1 MPAPRFTHH
10 ALRHFFSDQ
19 LKRNGLEDYYWNIL
33 RGDIPK
39 GNLKTYVHPT
49 QQDIPPTIPTAPAA
63 HLGLTCR
70 PRSQCDGSG
79 TEKPGTPGSPLT
91 GSPLIAEHKQAF
103 GTTSQDV
110 AGYLVC
116 NKRLRQAIESRWS
129 LLQIR
134 ALQPHRFPGLDSL
147 RDQQHR
153 DMSEAEMAKSVIEST
168 NPATGTRELHA
179 TTAPRFPGTDSQGL

>member
-1 MPAPRFTHH
+1 MPTTKPVRWVWNGEAGH
-10 ALRHFFSDQ
+10 AR
-19 LKRNGLEDYYWNIL
+19 
-33 RGDIPK
+33 
-39 GNLKTYVHPT
+39 
-49 QQDIPPTIPTAPAA
+49 IPT
-63 HLGLTCR
+63 
-70 PRSQCDGSG
+70 DWI
-79 TEKPGTPGSPLT
+79 
-91 GSPLIAEHKQAF
+91 PLIAEHKQAF

-168 NPATGTRELHA
+168 NPATALENFTQRRLLDFQEPIRKLVTEAEQRLLA
-179 TTAPRFPGTDSQGL
+179 TTPCDQAMYNRVDMLIQNEGPPMRDLCAHDHTFCTLGPVDASRMQRVAVAAWIVGAV